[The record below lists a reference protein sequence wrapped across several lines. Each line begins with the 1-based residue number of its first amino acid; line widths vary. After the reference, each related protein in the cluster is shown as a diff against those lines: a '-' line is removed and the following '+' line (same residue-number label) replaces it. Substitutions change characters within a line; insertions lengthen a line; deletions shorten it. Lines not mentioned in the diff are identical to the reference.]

1 MSFQNLTVRH
11 LFLLLLLLVTGCS
24 TSEMRD
30 VAQDELLQRINAKQS
45 GLILDVRTPTEYAEG
60 HVPGAINIPHDQLTA
75 RMSEVA
81 GFKEKDVVV
90 YCRSGKRAAIA
101 TDVLKQAGFS
111 KLLHL
116 QGDMSGWRENGLP
129 VEK

>member
-1 MSFQNLTVRH
+1 MPLMTLAIRRG
-11 LFLLLLLLVTGCS
+11 LLIALLLVAGCS
-24 TSEMRD
+24 ISEMHD
-30 VAQDELLQRINAKQS
+30 VAQEELLQRINAKDS
-45 GLILDVRTPTEYAEG
+45 GLILDVRTPAEYAEG
-60 HVPGAINIPHDQLTA
+60 HVPGAINIPHDQLSA
-75 RMSEVA
+75 RISEVA
-81 GFKEKDVVV
+81 GFRGKDVVV

-116 QGDMSGWRENGLP
+116 QGDMSGWSEKGLP